1 MKSGWRDGS
10 RVGQGKKWIS
20 EIWNIMSEKADTE
33 NHLFQL
39 ICKRRRHVEL
49 NKEIIYWCGLSTIFI
64 QYVKNFKML

>member
-49 NKEIIYWCGLSTIFI
+49 NKEII
-64 QYVKNFKML
+64 